1 MQKDS
6 SSSVRIFYP
15 RISREQVI
23 EQLKARLPDLS
34 KELPF
39 SLAVLFGSYAKGNY
53 TVASDVDILVV
64 YKGEERKDA
73 FAKVKKML
81 DIPLLQP
88 HVYSETDYQ
97 ALKETL
103 GRMTAGGVVLMD
115 AAEEEAA
122 IENLLTR
129 TREDQDVLAVLLFGS
144 AVRQEQNP
152 LSDIDICLVLVP
164 QAAPFAP
171 SELSRKRLDYSKDFP
186 LDVQIFQQL
195 PLYVRRRVLKEGRI
209 LFVREEE
216 LLYELAFR
224 TAQAFEDF
232 KHIYYGYLEEVAIAG
247 S

>member
-1 MQKDS
+1 
-6 SSSVRIFYP
+6 
-15 RISREQVI
+15 
-23 EQLKARLPDLS
+23 
-34 KELPF
+34 
-39 SLAVLFGSYAKGNY
+39 VLFGSYAKGNY

-64 YKGEERKDA
+64 YKGEERTDA
-73 FAKVKKML
+73 FVKVKKTL

-88 HVYSETDYQ
+88 HVYSEREHQ

-122 IENLLTR
+122 IGKLLAKAR
-129 TREDQDVLAVLLFGS
+129 QDQGVLAVFLYGS
-144 AVRQEQNP
+144 AVRQEQTP
-152 LSDIDICLVLVP
+152 LSDVDICLVLVP
-164 QAAPFAP
+164 QPTP
-171 SELSRKRLDYSKDFP
+171 LEPTELSRKRLEYLKDFP

-195 PLYVRRRVLKEGRI
+195 PLYIRTRVLREGRI
-209 LFVREEE
+209 LFVREEG

-232 KHIYYGYLEEVAIAG
+232 KHIYYSYLEEVAIAG